1 MRKLVY
7 YILGVL
13 IAFGCHRKEEI
24 LNPPVPD
31 TFSIDCSSRNICYS
45 GGSFIVNVTSYKQW
59 QVETDRSWISTDIYS
74 GEGSEKVTITVEASK
89 EKEARS
95 GTVFFTQETDTL
107 QVDIS
112 QELAPFI
119 ELATDFVEVDG
130 DGGTFDILFLANTAV
145 GIKES
150 HNWIRLINVSSSNIL
165 SFEVLRNSLESREGL
180 ITLYAESDQNISKTL
195 KIRQGEKV
203 PHPSISFEE
212 GTEMEVTDD
221 NGFNLHPLFED
232 MTDFVLVWT
241 SSDTSIASVDDSG
254 RVTVHR
260 TGNCTITAKNLYHNV
275 SSAISLNI
283 KLKVQDISIMFGN
296 QDVTKMPVSSRFVD
310 EKIPV
315 LVTVTPNYAY
325 AEDFVYFSSNSEVAD
340 FEGNVLHCRK
350 SGKTEIYVES
360 AFNDIHFKFTVL
372 VIDAEN

>member
-1 MRKLVY
+1 M
-7 YILGVL
+7 
-13 IAFGCHRKEEI
+13 
-24 LNPPVPD
+24 
-31 TFSIDCSSRNICYS
+31 
-45 GGSFIVNVTSYKQW
+45 NVTSYKQW

-95 GTVFFTQETDTL
+95 GTVSFTQGTDTL

-165 SFEVLRNSLESREGL
+165 SFEVLRNSSESREGL

-275 SSAISLNI
+275 SSVISLNI

-296 QDVTKMPVSSRFVD
+296 QDVTEMPVSSRFVG